1 MKTIRGTDTQPVQGK
16 TFSLFGT
23 TDSTEGYYHA
33 ISELADTCLLLQ
45 PDRDALIAEVR
56 RLGKRP
62 RLARKLSA
70 PGISSLPRSIV
81 QNARIHLVPYTAAVK
96 EHLAELSL
104 LKRFDGVIAFTEEQY
119 HLAMLE
125 IELMNRAYGGR
136 FWKARRKLAFLPHC
150 LRDLKADCRAAM
162 HDIDYTCKGCS
173 VVCNVNAV
181 SSLLRQNSIEPYIWM
196 QANLKALFRK
206 LKEGDGGLGVMGIA
220 CVPEL
225 VHGMRMCV
233 KLGVP
238 VVGIPL
244 NANRCARWMG
254 EFHPTSVDLE
264 TLRAFFRH
272 DMMQKMVIA
281 ASGALPSAGSSSRPS

>member
-1 MKTIRGTDTQPVQGK
+1 MKTARGTGVQPIPGK

-23 TDSTEGYYHA
+23 AESAGGYYRA
-33 ISELADTCLLLQ
+33 VSELADACLLLQ
-45 PDRDALIAEVR
+45 PDIDTLLAEVR

-70 PGISSLPRSIV
+70 PGAASLPRSIV
-81 QNARIHLVPYTAAVK
+81 HNARTYLEPYTTAVK
-96 EHLAELSL
+96 AHLAELSF

-125 IELMNRAYGGR
+125 IELMNRAFSCR
-136 FWKARRKLAFLPHC
+136 FRNASRKLAFLPHC
-150 LRDLKADCRAAM
+150 LRDLTADCRAATR
-162 HDIDYTCKGCS
+162 HIDYACKGCS
-173 VVCNVNAV
+173 VGCNVNAV
-181 SSLLRQNSIEPYIWM
+181 SALLREQGIEPYIWM
-196 QANLKALFRK
+196 QAILKALFRK
-206 LKEGDGGLGVMGIA
+206 LKEEEGGLGVMGIA

-238 VVGIPL
+238 VIGIPL

-254 EFHPTSVDLE
+254 EFYPTSVELDE
-264 TLRAFFRH
+264 VLRLV
-272 DMMQKMVIA
+272 K
-281 ASGALPSAGSSSRPS
+281 SAG

>member
-1 MKTIRGTDTQPVQGK
+1 MKTVRGTGAQPVPGK

-23 TDSTEGYYHA
+23 ADSTKGYYRA
-33 ISELADTCLLLQ
+33 VSDLADACLPLQ
-45 PDRDALIAEVR
+45 PDIIALITEVR

-62 RLARKLSA
+62 RLARNLSA
-70 PGISSLPRSIV
+70 PGTASLHRSLV
-81 QNARIHLVPYTAAVK
+81 QNARIYLAPYTAAVK

-125 IELMNRAYGGR
+125 IELMNRAFGDPLR
-136 FWKARRKLAFLPHC
+136 KARRKLAFLPHC
-150 LRDLKADCRAAM
+150 LRDLKADCRAAP
-162 HDIDYTCKGCS
+162 HDIEYACRGCS
-173 VVCNVNAV
+173 DICNVNAV
-181 SSLLRQNSIEPYIWM
+181 STLLRQHGIEPYIWM

-206 LKEGDGGLGVMGIA
+206 LKEEEGGLGVMGIA

-225 VHGMRMCV
+225 VRGMRMCV
-233 KLGVP
+233 KLGIP

-254 EFHPTSVDLE
+254 EFYPTSVEMEEVLP
-264 TLRAFFRH
+264 H
-272 DMMQKMVIA
+272 VK
-281 ASGALPSAGSSSRPS
+281 GAV

>member
-1 MKTIRGTDTQPVQGK
+1 MKTVHGTGIQPVPGK

-23 TDSTEGYYHA
+23 AESTEGYYRA
-33 ISELADTCLLLQ
+33 VSDLAGACLLLQ
-45 PDRDALIAEVR
+45 PDIDALITEVR
-56 RLGKRP
+56 RLGKRA

-70 PGISSLPRSIV
+70 PGATSLPRSIV
-81 QNARIHLVPYTAAVK
+81 QNARVHLAPYTVAVK

-104 LKRFDGVIAFTEEQY
+104 FKRFDGVISFTEEQY

-125 IELMNRAYGGR
+125 IELMNRAFGGR
-136 FWKARRKLAFLPHC
+136 FRTKRRKLAFLPHC
-150 LRDLKADCRAAM
+150 LRDLKADCRAAT
-162 HDIDYTCKGCS
+162 HDIDYACKGCS

-181 SSLLRQNSIEPYIWM
+181 STLLRQHNIEPYIWM

-206 LKEGDGGLGVMGIA
+206 LKEEEGGLGVMGIA
-220 CVPEL
+220 CIPEL

-233 KLGVP
+233 KLDIP

-254 EFHPTSVDLE
+254 AFRPTSVELVE
-264 TLRAFFRH
+264 LRRI
-272 DMMQKMVIA
+272 VE
-281 ASGALPSAGSSSRPS
+281 GSSRGSFSETH